1 MRALHSFDDKKA
13 FRHVGGT
20 RTCCTNHPVH
30 TLAHVPR
37 KIAPRAESTMV
48 LHHDKTLYCKATDD
62 KLTGQYLDGPK
73 N

>member
-20 RTCCTNHPVH
+20 RTCCTNHFVH

-37 KIAPRAESTMV
+37 KIAPHAESTMV
-48 LHHDKTLYCKATDD
+48 LHYDKTLYCKSTDD